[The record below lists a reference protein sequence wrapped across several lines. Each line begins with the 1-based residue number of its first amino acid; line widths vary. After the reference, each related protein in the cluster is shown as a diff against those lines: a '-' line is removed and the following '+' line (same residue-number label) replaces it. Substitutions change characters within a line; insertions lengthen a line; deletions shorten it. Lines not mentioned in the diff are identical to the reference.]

1 MSNRLTFHDE
11 TAEGW
16 ERSLMAFLGEKQRR
30 SGSQRTPESYSRMLQ
45 HFFRTIEDP
54 CDSQPRFPI

>member
-1 MSNRLTFHDE
+1 MSNQLTFYDE

-30 SGSQRTPESYSRMLQ
+30 SGSTRTPESYSRMLQ
-45 HFFRTIEDP
+45 HFFGIVGTT
-54 CDSQPRFPI
+54 